1 MKLKE
6 ILVGLE
12 GIKAKGNV
20 EREITTIESDSRKVV
35 EGSMFF
41 AIKGFTVD
49 GTTYI
54 PKSNRKWSKS
64 NTSR

>member
-35 EGSMFF
+35 EGSMFCN
-41 AIKGFTVD
+41 KGF
-49 GTTYI
+49 YC
-54 PKSNRKWSKS
+54 
-64 NTSR
+64 